1 MPAQPGTLTHRQADA
16 LIALGERLR
25 KARLRRQ
32 WSAQE
37 VAKQAGITRVTLH
50 RAEAGEPAISVG
62 NLVKI
67 LAVLGLDEDL
77 HHLATDEPLR
87 DTIPDERLPV
97 RRTRRER
104 RIALDSYPQLRQIAW
119 HLAPDDTLSPGEALA
134 LYERNWRHLNPDAME
149 PHERALLKHLTAT
162 VGRGVLLV

>member
-1 MPAQPGTLTHRQADA
+1 MPAKPAALPDQQAQTLV
-16 LIALGERLR
+16 ALGERLR

-50 RAEAGEPAISVG
+50 RAEAGEPAISIG
-62 NLVKI
+62 NLAKV
-67 LAVLGLDEDL
+67 LAVLGLDDDL
-77 HHLATDEPLR
+77 NHLATDQPLR
-87 DTIPDERLPV
+87 DTIPDERLPI

-119 HLAPDDTLSPGEALA
+119 HLDPADTLSPAEALA
-134 LYERNWRHLNPDAME
+134 LYERNWRHVSPDTME
-149 PHERALLKHLTAT
+149 PHEKALLDHLTAT